1 MRYLKIFYITELVD
15 SHIKDYILFKKLV
28 YYTLLENNH
37 TLLPIGATD
46 AFTRNYRM
54 KHILMPVIIIN

>member
-37 TLLPIGATD
+37 TLLP
-46 AFTRNYRM
+46 YRSNRCFY
-54 KHILMPVIIIN
+54 KEL

>member
-46 AFTRNYRM
+46 AFTRN
-54 KHILMPVIIIN
+54 